1 MFVFSGFLTMNLM
14 THRIKPEHL
23 TSIKRLSLKYEDYQI
38 QIILETMPA
47 LLTK

>member
-14 THRIKPEHL
+14 TYRIKPEQL
-23 TSIKRLSLKYEDYQI
+23 TSIKRLLLKYEDYQI